1 MVVIP
6 FFKIVDNVTLKK
18 DSTAEI
24 IDFDCQPSR
33 ILTDLLKNKLFL
45 KYFIKIHHP
54 KTYVSMYIL

>member
-18 DSTAEI
+18 DSTAGI

-33 ILTDLLKNKLFL
+33 ILTDLLKSKLFP
-45 KYFIKIHHP
+45 KYFITIHHP
-54 KTYVSMYIL
+54 KTYV

>member
-18 DSTAEI
+18 DSTAGI

-33 ILTDLLKNKLFL
+33 IVTDLLKSKLFP
-45 KYFIKIHHP
+45 KYFITIHHP
-54 KTYVSMYIL
+54 KTYV